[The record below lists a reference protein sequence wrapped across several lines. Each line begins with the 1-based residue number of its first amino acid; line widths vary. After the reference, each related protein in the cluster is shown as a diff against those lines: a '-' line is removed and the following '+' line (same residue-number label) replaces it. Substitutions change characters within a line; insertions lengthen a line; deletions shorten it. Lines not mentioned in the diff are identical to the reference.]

1 MRFSRLLVPTL
12 REAPADETGCPGH
25 QNRRIVINDRS
36 VRLHSCE
43 PVELFSYVGGWR
55 GVESEKRQNLA
66 SMIAKLQQAIH
77 KTVVT

>member
-1 MRFSRLLVPTL
+1 MLGLFVS
-12 REAPADETGCPGH
+12 EKCHDHIGGHH
-25 QNRRIVINDRS
+25 QNRGVAIYDRA

-43 PVELFSYVGGWR
+43 SVELFSYVGGWR